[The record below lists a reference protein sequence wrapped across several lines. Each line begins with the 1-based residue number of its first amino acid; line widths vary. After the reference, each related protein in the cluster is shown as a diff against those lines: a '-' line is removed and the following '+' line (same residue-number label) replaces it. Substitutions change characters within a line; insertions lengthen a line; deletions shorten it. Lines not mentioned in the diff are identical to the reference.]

1 MTSRVLYFPLISV
14 PENAW
19 FTRVL
24 LFWDVVG
31 AIVPG
36 EVVRR
41 RRGLSRYMSSLVREE
56 LVWPIDPVD
65 YAWEIFEAGT
75 DLLTVLDRAGE
86 LDRRRS
92 SMGNAIDVPLI
103 HGEKMGREL
112 AQRFV
117 DAGVAEPGRG
127 SWFQVE
133 ERTAAEF
140 MTLLA
145 RTLGARNEMD
155 PITDRKA
162 PLTSVGVEVA
172 EPERQQFAEA
182 LAELRMPVLEAILP
196 GPSRPVDP
204 EELRRFKTEH
214 QTLLADFR
222 VAVDA
227 ALVSAAKEDD
237 PYAQEILLTRAKQEL
252 TSAVDDVSLAMRR
265 SGWRSIVLGVLGAA
279 VPVAI
284 SAVTGNVITLAGALP
299 GLASTAYG
307 AHSAREA
314 HRAALGKPLA
324 YATLAQ
330 ARFA

>member
-24 LFWDVVG
+24 LYWDGVG
-31 AIVPG
+31 AIVPS
-36 EVVRR
+36 EVTGRR
-41 RRGLSRYMSSLVREE
+41 QGLTRYMSSLVREE
-56 LVWPIDPVD
+56 LVSPIDPGD
-65 YAWEIFEAGT
+65 YYAEISEAGWE
-75 DLLTVLDRAGE
+75 LLSVLDRAGE
-86 LDRRRS
+86 LERRTA
-92 SMGNAIDVPLI
+92 SMQNAIDVPLI
-103 HGEKMGREL
+103 HGQKMGPEL
-112 AQRFV
+112 AHRFV
-117 DAGVAEPGRG
+117 DVGLARPGNG

-145 RTLGARNEMD
+145 RIVGVRNEMD
-155 PITDRKA
+155 PITDRLS
-162 PLTSVGVEVA
+162 PLNSVGVEVA
-172 EPERQQFAEA
+172 DPASRGFAEA

-196 GPSRPVDP
+196 SPSGPVEPAK
-204 EELRRFKTEH
+204 LKTFKRQH
-214 QTLLADFR
+214 QSILADFR

-237 PYAQEILLTRAKQEL
+237 PDARDILLAQAKQEL
-252 TSAVDDVSLAMRR
+252 SSSMDDLSVAMRQ
-265 SGWRSIVLGVLGAA
+265 SGWRSIVLGLIGAA

-284 SAVTGNVITLAGALP
+284 SAATGDVVSLAAALP
-299 GLASTAYG
+299 GLAYTAYG
-307 AHSAREA
+307 AQSARES
-314 HRAALGKPLA
+314 HRAAFGKPLA